1 MIGLGLTE
9 MSCAAVLVQ
18 LSCSS
23 IVQIMHMLSSCLHE
37 LITKTNNNKHR
48 DDLII

>member
-1 MIGLGLTE
+1 MLGLGLTE
-9 MSCAAVLVQ
+9 MSGAAVLA
-18 LSCSS
+18 CS

-48 DDLII
+48 DMT